1 MLELCCSELILKE
14 GADELR
20 KEIYIA
26 IDIAVR
32 ICQTNQKMKELQRLA
47 VLEQSFCTSGLGV
60 GV

>member
-1 MLELCCSELILKE
+1 MLELCFGELILNE

-32 ICQTNQKMKELQRLA
+32 ICQTNQKMRELQR
-47 VLEQSFCTSGLGV
+47 ESDT
-60 GV
+60 